1 MLRRATSRKRL
12 QGIFR
17 QNADWCQD
25 ERAHGIRKG
34 SAPGF
39 LFTVHLRR
47 RNSRFRFS
55 VTHFGETIYRLLSEA
70 VFMRLKTSSG
80 KHGIRTHMAIETAR
94 FSKSARQT
102 VFDYFPFSQARP
114 QGFEP
119 RPTGLESVMLPLHQG
134 RGVFDSVFGFRCVVC
149 SVQCVVCSVQCAV
162 CSVQNFDFE
171 HCFFIPLSLFLLS
184 FLKRK
189 P

>member
-1 MLRRATSRKRL
+1 MLVGARTNARMGFERALLLVSCSRFIFGEGIRGSDFQSRTLATS
-12 QGIFR
+12 
-17 QNADWCQD
+17 
-25 ERAHGIRKG
+25 
-34 SAPGF
+34 
-39 LFTVHLRR
+39 
-47 RNSRFRFS
+47 
-55 VTHFGETIYRLLSEA
+55 YRVLSEA
-70 VFMRLKTSSG
+70 VVMRPKTSSG

-134 RGVFDSVFGFRCVVC
+134 RGVFDSVFGFRCA
-149 SVQCVVCSVQCAV
+149 VCSVQCAV

-171 HCFFIPLSLFLLS
+171 HCFFISAFFTFAFFLLS